1 MFQLTPFITCVVFLL
16 LLLVSLST
24 PIIKGIFFLRLSAA
38 SSSTLLNSSARNSVT
53 FGVWG
58 YCASGE
64 DIRIFGI
71 NHDAAKNCSGRHLGY
86 TFDDTLQTT
95 LGVSGFEGK
104 SVSKALTA
112 SLSLHPIAAVLTF
125 ILFLIS
131 LFILRRNNHVA
142 LQSLSLIQFGI
153 GILAAIITTIAL
165 LVDCIVVDAAR
176 RTISGHIVT
185 VTWGNAVWMT
195 LVAAILLWAVNLEAM
210 TRILTRRQRHDAAL
224 R

>member
-16 LLLVSLST
+16 LLLTLC
-24 PIIKGIFFLRLSAA
+24 GLA
-38 SSSTLLNSSARNSVT
+38 STLLNSSARTSVT

-58 YCASGE
+58 YCVSGE

-71 NHDAAKNCSGRHLGY
+71 NHDATKKCSGRYLGY
-86 TFDDTLQTT
+86 TFDDTVQTT
-95 LGVSGFEGK
+95 SGVPGFEGKTRK

-112 SLSLHPIAAVLTF
+112 SLSLHPIGNNNSRRARLHF
-125 ILFLIS
+125 IPIS
-131 LFILRRNNHVA
+131 LFILRRNDHVA
-142 LQSLSLIQFGI
+142 LQSLSLIQIGI

-165 LVDCIVVDAAR
+165 LVDCIVVDAAQ

-195 LVAAILLWAVNLEAM
+195 LTAAILLWVVNMEAM
-210 TRILTRRQRHDAAL
+210 TKTLTRRQRHGAAP

>member
-95 LGVSGFEGK
+95 L
-104 SVSKALTA
+104 VSKALTA

-195 LVAAILLWAVNLEAM
+195 LVAAILLWAVKLEAM

>member
-71 NHDAAKNCSGRHLGY
+71 NHDAAENCSGRHLGY

-95 LGVSGFEGK
+95 L
-104 SVSKALTA
+104 VSKALTA

>member
-16 LLLVSLST
+16 LLLVSLAT

-71 NHDAAKNCSGRHLGY
+71 NHDAENCSGRHLGY

-95 LGVSGFEGK
+95 L
-104 SVSKALTA
+104 VSKALTA

-131 LFILRRNNHVA
+131 LFILRRNNHIA

-210 TRILTRRQRHDAAL
+210 TGILTRRQRHDAAL